1 MSWENLQ
8 TAVLELAES
17 RFLHTELERS
27 NYLYHLAQED
37 DFPRSVVTLKKRTAN
52 SGGNKT
58 LLLAHFSSLD
68 QIGLGAKWAAD
79 VRDALPEPEASDLYL
94 FLSVNG
100 LSEGECSRLE
110 ADEQFCRKYVLRPS
124 ETNLSL
130 VLRTFLGPLEVGDD
144 EVSVADPVVTA
155 MRSTAKEHEWLDSPM
170 QEYWKELFLSTHES
184 AVIASLLIDE
194 GTQE

>member
-1 MSWENLQ
+1 MSWQSLQ
-8 TAVLELAES
+8 AAVLELAQS
-17 RFLHTELERS
+17 RFLLTELERS
-27 NYLYHLAQED
+27 NYFHQLAQED
-37 DFPRSVVTLKKRTAN
+37 NFPRSVITLKKRT
-52 SGGNKT
+52 SDLGGNKT
-58 LLLAHFSSLD
+58 LLLAYFSSLD

-124 ETNLSL
+124 ETDLSL
-130 VLRTFLGPLEVGDD
+130 VLRTFLGPLEAGDD

-155 MRSTAKEHEWLDSPM
+155 MRATAKEYEWLDSPM